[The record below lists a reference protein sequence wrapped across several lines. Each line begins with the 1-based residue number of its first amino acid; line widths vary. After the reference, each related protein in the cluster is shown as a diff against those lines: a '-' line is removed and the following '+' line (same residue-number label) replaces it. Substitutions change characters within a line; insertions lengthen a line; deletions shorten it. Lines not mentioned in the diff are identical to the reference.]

1 MRPDASPQHP
11 VEHDRPAM
19 AAPGSLATISGWFL
33 TVYTVTNFALSFATL
48 MPAIFALA
56 FKLQVIVPDSKTTA
70 LAIVVSVGAVA
81 SLVGA
86 PLVGVLSDRT
96 TSRLGR
102 RRPWIL
108 AGIGLIAVG
117 GAVIAVAST
126 VPFVV
131 AGWSVAAFG
140 LAALQAAIGPV
151 IAEQVPEQQRGK
163 VGALTG
169 VAIQLAGVAAALVG
183 SALTGS
189 MLVLF
194 VLPAAVLAIVSIVYF
209 IVIPDRPARFARDA
223 DRPTVL
229 GAIAMLAFNP
239 LKHRDFSLVWLGKF
253 FFQVSTSIFATYQLY
268 FLIDR
273 LGFTPENA
281 GTQLAVVGG
290 IGILVT
296 TSMAVL
302 AGVLSD
308 RLRRRKPFI
317 YAVAVLAA
325 AGFAVIAFAPSFT
338 FYVTG
343 TILVLA
349 AAGMF
354 GSVDL
359 ALAADVLPDKADGA
373 GRWIGTYHAATSL
386 ANVFSPLVAPLVLLL
401 GARGANNYT
410 ALFLA
415 ATVAASLIA
424 LSTSRIASVR

>member
-1 MRPDASPQHP
+1 MRPSTFDQHP
-11 VEHDRPAM
+11 ARGDDPI
-19 AAPGSLATISGWFL
+19 AAEQEPLAPVSSWFL
-33 TVYTVTNFALSFATL
+33 TVYTITNFALSFATL

-56 FKLQVIVPDSKTTA
+56 FKLQVIAPDAKTTA

-86 PLVGVLSDRT
+86 PVVGVLSDRT

-108 AGIGLIAVG
+108 AGIALLAVG
-117 GAVIAVAST
+117 GGVVAVAPD
-126 VPFVV
+126 VPMVV

-151 IAEQVPEQQRGK
+151 IAEQVPEKQRGK

-189 MLVLF
+189 MLLLF
-194 VLPAAVLAIVSIVYF
+194 LLPAVLLAVVSVIYF
-209 IVIPDRPARFARDA
+209 IVIPDRPARFASRA
-223 DRPTVL
+223 DRPTVF
-229 GAIAMLAFNP
+229 GALAMLAFNP

-281 GTQLAVVGG
+281 GAQLAVVGG

-296 TSMAVL
+296 TSMAVV
-302 AGVLSD
+302 AGLLSD

-317 YAVAVLAA
+317 YGVAILAA
-325 AGFAVIAFAPSFT
+325 AGFAIIAFAPSFP

-359 ALAADVLPDKADGA
+359 ALVADVLPDKADGA

-386 ANVFSPLVAPLVLLL
+386 ANVFSPLIAPLVLLL
-401 GARGANNYT
+401 GAPGTNNYT

-415 ATVAASLIA
+415 ATVAAALIA